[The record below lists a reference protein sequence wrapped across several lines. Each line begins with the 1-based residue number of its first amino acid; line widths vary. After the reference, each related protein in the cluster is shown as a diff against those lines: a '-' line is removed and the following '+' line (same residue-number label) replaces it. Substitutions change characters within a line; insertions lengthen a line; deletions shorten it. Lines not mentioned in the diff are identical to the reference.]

1 MPPFNRVLEKTLA
14 RPAPAVLVPVAAAL
28 AFSWGFA
35 GSFLSAVALLPILA
49 ISFAW
54 TREPVSAFAPVPDCD
69 PLTKLPPRPYV
80 IEAIDKAL
88 EKPGQKHFSSACMVF
103 DLDDFH
109 RFNETW
115 GRDAADNLLCI
126 SADRI
131 GAGLRTEDLVARL
144 DADAFAVHLAPSER
158 LTFDA
163 ILAVAERILR
173 ALSEPIVVNG
183 VTAYTSASAGFA
195 MPRNLT
201 QPTGAKML
209 AAAERA
215 MVEARSEGRG
225 TLQLYSSEMSLAA
238 KVDHAL
244 ADEVSAALDNGQ
256 ITAWMQ
262 PQVSVDGSE
271 VLGMEALARWHHP
284 DRGAISPAEFLPA
297 IEAAGRNERLSE
309 VMLAHALRSLRSW
322 DQAGYAVPCIGVNF
336 GAAEL
341 RSPRL
346 VDKIKWELNR
356 FDIPPDRLCVEVLE
370 SVMAQTDNDLVVRNI
385 RALGEMGCRIDLD
398 DFGTGNAA
406 ITSIRRFRV
415 SRIKIDRS
423 FVRHVDSDGEQQR
436 MIQAILTLAK
446 QLRVEVL
453 AEGVETPAEQN
464 TLKTLGCAAVQGFG
478 IARPMHQE
486 AIPAWLMDHRRA
498 HPTARRDSA
507 TPLHI
512 VHQSGR

>member
-1 MPPFNRVLEKTLA
+1 MPRFTRVLEKTLA

-28 AFSWGFA
+28 AFSWGMA
-35 GSFLSAVALLPILA
+35 GSALSAIALLPILA

-69 PLTKLPPRPYV
+69 PLTKLPPRPYIV
-80 IEAIDKAL
+80 EAIDQELQKSG
-88 EKPGQKHFSSACMVF
+88 KKHFACACLVF

-109 RFNETW
+109 RFNDTW

-126 SADRI
+126 TADRI
-131 GAGLRTEDLVARL
+131 GAGLRTEDLVVRL

-163 ILAVAERILR
+163 ILALAERILR
-173 ALSEPIVVNG
+173 ALSEPITVNG
-183 VTAYTSASAGFA
+183 LTAYTSASAGIA
-195 MPRNLT
+195 MPRNLSE
-201 QPTGAKML
+201 PTGEKML

-215 MVEARSEGRG
+215 MVEARCEGRG
-225 TLQLYSSEMSLAA
+225 TLQVYSSEMSIAT
-238 KVDHAL
+238 KKDHAL
-244 ADEVSAALDNGQ
+244 ADEVSAALNIGQ
-256 ITAWMQ
+256 ISAWMQ
-262 PQVSVDGSE
+262 PQVSADGRE
-271 VLGMEALARWHHP
+271 ILGMEALARWHHP
-284 DRGAISPAEFLPA
+284 EKGAISPADFLPA

-309 VMLAHALRSLRSW
+309 VMLAHALTSLRNW
-322 DQAGYAVPCIGVNF
+322 DQAGYTVPCIGVNF
-336 GAAEL
+336 GASEL

-356 FDIPPDRLCVEVLE
+356 FDIAPERLCIEVLE

-406 ITSIRRFRV
+406 ITAIRRFQV

-423 FVRHVDSDGEQQR
+423 FIRNVDSDVEQQR
-436 MIQAILTLAK
+436 MIEAILTLAK

-453 AEGVETPAEQN
+453 AEGVETTAEQ
-464 TLKTLGCAAVQGFG
+464 TMLKTLGCGAVQGYG
-478 IARPMHQE
+478 IARPMPQN
-486 AIPAWLMDHRRA
+486 AVLAWLKNHERA
-498 HPTARRDSA
+498 HLSSGSDRLAKPQI
-507 TPLHI
+507 LQ
-512 VHQSGR
+512 QSVR